1 LNMASKYDYLTDK
14 QLFYVV
20 EMIESNYN
28 MAMDHGDDGLA
39 GAFMDQLNGL
49 WDEIFKR
56 LDSFEAGDALVA

>member
-1 LNMASKYDYLTDK
+1 MASKYDYLTDK
-14 QLFYVV
+14 QLFDAV

-28 MAMDHGDDGLA
+28 MALDHGADGLA

-56 LDSFEAGDALVA
+56 LDSFEASYALVA

>member
-1 LNMASKYDYLTDK
+1 MASKYDYLTNK
-14 QLFYVV
+14 QLFDAV

-28 MAMDHGDDGLA
+28 MALNGGADGLA

-56 LDSFEAGDALVA
+56 IDSFAVADALDA